1 MCLLK
6 HVAKVNQ
13 KSNLNL
19 FSECVDSSDLLASFL
34 VFLFLHRLE
43 VPVICQHLLTSGLS
57 IEFATIFKIH
67 KTLDIY
73 LQVPVVSG
81 LILDC
86 RFQVLNLPGRWCKKL
101 IHSRSC
107 WLWCLFGKIASF
119 LSNFLFTYHTSFSHP
134 LSPSPGFLQSPKEKY
149 FFQMLK
155 ITPIRNIY
163 RVGSYVCSTK
173 FQG

>member
-1 MCLLK
+1 MNSIFYSIFMCFLK
-6 HVAKVNQ
+6 QVAKVNQ
-13 KSNLNL
+13 KSNLNF

-57 IEFATIFKIH
+57 IEFATIFKIR

-73 LQVPVVSG
+73 LQVPIVSG

-86 RFQVLNLPGRWCKKL
+86 RFQVLNLPGTWCKKL

-107 WLWCLFGKIASF
+107 CLWKNSILFVKFSFYLSYIFFTSLISFTWLS
-119 LSNFLFTYHTSFSHP
+119 S
-134 LSPSPGFLQSPKEKY
+134 
-149 FFQMLK
+149 
-155 ITPIRNIY
+155 IT
-163 RVGSYVCSTK
+163 
-173 FQG
+173 